1 MKKLIGYSTF
11 LFTLAACQSDF
22 RAHELSQIAAN
33 QMSCESFESQMFD
46 ILHLSLEE
54 NQKLPELNTVM
65 RQLKKDFET
74 LDNYEEHKDDI
85 QKIIVKFEEFYRALV
100 VEFPKELGAQ
110 SIEDIRKLLSH
121 IETRDQM
128 TKTTKSIQDTFRTH
142 LDELQTLSKNLKQT
156 CSKEDDTS
164 TTPVEP
170 EPVSGSLFEQLQKK
184 FPQQELYGTF
194 KTVATAY
201 QNCEA
206 INLKPISSSKESLEG
221 IKVTGRHSSGGGN
234 VRVISS
240 LSSVQRTH
248 PYLSQRQPDSSCFS
262 TYNNP
267 LIYDYGGK
275 PYSSA
280 AANSE
285 LNFFKNHGTGS
296 AALGS
301 DCSGFIFTALATAG
315 LKLNPKVNL
324 KARDVLSYNA
334 ARFKNPSSGGTT
346 CFRKI
351 NVAKTEDLA
360 AGDIVASSG
369 HIFIVTKVGVDPLGI
384 QKAKSASECSKI
396 TSSQFDFEL
405 AQSSPTNNA
414 IGINVMTGRYYLPT
428 SSTMKKGME
437 KYAKSLCESRFKSIS
452 EPNITE
458 VSVVRHKKT
467 SDCMSS
473 FKVALTG
480 EKCVESCRASF

>member
-11 LFTLAACQSDF
+11 LLFLAACQNDM
-22 RAHELSQIAAN
+22 HTQQLSSIAAN
-33 QMSCESFESQMFD
+33 QMSCEQFESQMFD

-54 NQKLPELNTVM
+54 NQKLPEVSAVM
-65 RQLKKDFET
+65 KQLQKDFTT
-74 LDNYEEHKDDI
+74 LDNYEEHKEDI
-85 QKIIVKFEEFYRALV
+85 QKIIVKFEEFYTALV
-100 VEFPKELGAQ
+100 VEFPKKLGAEN
-110 SIEDIRKLLSH
+110 IEEIKKLLSH

-128 TKTTKSIQDTFRTH
+128 TKTTKSIQDTFRSH
-142 LDELQTLSKNLKQT
+142 LNELQVLSKNLQQN
-156 CSKEDDTS
+156 CSNDTPNDQDDS
-164 TTPVEP
+164 TPDEEP
-170 EPVSGSLFEQLQKK
+170 IAGSLFEQLQNKYPPEI
-184 FPQQELYGTF
+184 FGTY
-194 KTVATAY
+194 KTFATAY

-206 INLKPISSSKESLEG
+206 LNVPTIQNSKSSLEG

-248 PYLSQRQPDSSCFS
+248 PYLSQRTPDSSCFS
-262 TYNNP
+262 TYNSP

-275 PYSSA
+275 PYSAA
-280 AANSE
+280 AANAE

-296 AALGS
+296 AALGT

-315 LKLNPKVNL
+315 LKLNPSVNL
-324 KARDVLSYNA
+324 KARDVLSYNS

-351 NVAKTEDLA
+351 AVAKTEDLA
-360 AGDIVASSG
+360 VGDVVASSG
-369 HIFIVTKVGVDPLGI
+369 HIFIVTKTGQDPLGI
-384 QKAKSASECSKI
+384 RKAKSLSECSKI
-396 TSSQFDFEL
+396 TSANFDFEL

-414 IGINVMTGRYYLPT
+414 IGINMMTASYYLPT
-428 SSTMKKGME
+428 SPTMKTGME
-437 KYAKSLCESRFKSIS
+437 KYAKFLCESRFKSIS
-452 EPNITE
+452 EPNVSE

-467 SDCMSS
+467 SECMST

-480 EKCVESCRASF
+480 EKCVESCRAQ